1 MINNYPLFVNKETG
15 HCRRTSDVINVVVAV
30 QITGYANKIVRDL
43 SGDVVVCC
51 CRRWRS
57 VPALIVLCMVSL
69 SVNARVLVSVCW
81 IRRPLSPTL
90 HISLSLA
97 GADLFASAA
106 LATGL
111 MLNSLF
117 KALHLQQ
124 DQCLQFTVEA
134 LRLTGIIAAV
144 AHLLA
149 LAANHYLGILRP
161 LHYPAIMTHRNT
173 SACIAL
179 LWLLPAAFFFVYFSS
194 VPGQGYQSPTCNYD
208 FLLFCKFRATFSSL
222 FFGPLLLMAII
233 YAHIFVIVRRHQAS
247 RLRFSRRH
255 RGSQRRA
262 HHHHHAPHQ
271 HHHQHQHSNQQMA
284 RSVKAIRTTLLILGS
299 YVIGLMPGVLVFVL
313 VCADCPFPFPETPR
327 DKFRMFFIYTTVNFL
342 IILKTLLNPIIYAAR
357 MQEIKA
363 ATRRMMA
370 SARRTCR
377 WCAPLLEVAGG
388 AEESAGAGAGAV
400 AGGTTELSLVRCAS
414 LGPRAAARC
423 SRSSSANGSLRRP
436 HSRARL
442 GCEQL

>member
-1 MINNYPLFVNKETG
+1 MVEHADG
-15 HCRRTSDVINVVVAV
+15 AGAV
-30 QITGYANKIVRDL
+30 YYIVTCEKVDGWQYQRHLVRDL
-43 SGDVVVCC
+43 AGDVVVCC

-106 LATGL
+106 LAIGL
-111 MLNSLF
+111 TLNSLF

-194 VPGQGYQSPTCNYD
+194 VPGQGYQSPTCNYN

-247 RLRFSRRH
+247 RLRFSRASLRTTTSTST
-255 RGSQRRA
+255 GGA
-262 HHHHHAPHQ
+262 
-271 HHHQHQHSNQQMA
+271 NQQMA

-299 YVIGLMPGVLVFVL
+299 YVVGLMPGVLVFVL

-327 DKFRMFFIYTTVNFL
+327 DKLRMFFIYTTVNFL

>member
-1 MINNYPLFVNKETG
+1 MASSGEERLWTPLPGLEAVTAAAPWTDAAPANASNGT
-15 HCRRTSDVINVVVAV
+15 DVQLPSQSAED
-30 QITGYANKIVRDL
+30 TELEAFYFY
-43 SGDVVVCC
+43 
-51 CRRWRS
+51 S
-57 VPALIVLCMVSL
+57 VPALLVLCMVSL

-194 VPGQGYQSPTCNYD
+194 VPGQGYQSPTCNYN

-247 RLRFSRRH
+247 RLRFSRASLRTT
-255 RGSQRRA
+255 
-262 HHHHHAPHQ
+262 

-299 YVIGLMPGVLVFVL
+299 YVVGLMPGVLVFVL

-377 WCAPLLEVAGG
+377 WCAPLLE
-388 AEESAGAGAGAV
+388 
-400 AGGTTELSLVRCAS
+400 LSLVRCAS

>member
-1 MINNYPLFVNKETG
+1 MASSGEDRLWTALPGLEAVTAAGPWTDPAPANASNGTDAQLPSQSAEDTELEAFYFYSKAALFRVLLSLALYN
-15 HCRRTSDVINVVVAV
+15 I
-30 QITGYANKIVRDL
+30 QIITLVRDL
-43 SGDVVVCC
+43 AGDVVVCC
-51 CRRWRS
+51 CRRRRS
-57 VPALIVLCMVSL
+57 VPALLVLCMVSL

-299 YVIGLMPGVLVFVL
+299 YVVGLMPGVLVFVL

-357 MQEIKA
+357 MQEIKVG
-363 ATRRMMA
+363 ATV
-370 SARRTCR
+370 S
-377 WCAPLLEVAGG
+377 
-388 AEESAGAGAGAV
+388 
-400 AGGTTELSLVRCAS
+400 
-414 LGPRAAARC
+414 
-423 SRSSSANGSLRRP
+423 
-436 HSRARL
+436 
-442 GCEQL
+442 